1 MRAIVFEQP
10 GGEDV
15 LRLGEVPTP
24 EVGDEELLIRVVAS
38 AVNRA
43 DLLQRQGF
51 YPPPPGASPI
61 LGLECAGEVAAVGG
75 KVRGWKVGDRA
86 MALLPGGGYAEMAT
100 VHAGSAMPI
109 PVGMSDEEAGAF
121 PEVFLTAFLNV
132 FLLGAPPDGATVLV
146 HGGGSGVGTATLA
159 LCKEAGL
166 AVIATAG
173 SDAKCD
179 RCVELGARAAINYNS
194 ADFAAEVKKLT
205 DGRGVAVVLDCIG
218 AKYLARNLD
227 CLGMDGRLVLIGMM
241 GGTRA
246 EIDLAALLL
255 KRIHVIGSTLR
266 SRRAADKADI
276 VDRFRQRFF
285 AAVEAGRVRPI
296 IDRVMPLA
304 QAGEAHRLMKASE
317 HFGKIVLRVAES

>member
-15 LRLGEVPTP
+15 LQLGEVAAPQP
-24 EVGDEELLIRVVAS
+24 GDEEILIRVVTT

-51 YPPPPGASPI
+51 YPPPPGASPL
-61 LGLECAGEVAAVGG
+61 LGLECAGEVAAVGARA
-75 KVRGWKVGDRA
+75 RGWQLGDRV

-100 VHAGSAMPI
+100 VHSGSAMPI
-109 PVGMSDEEAGAF
+109 PAGMSYEEAGAF

-132 FLLGAPPDGATVLV
+132 FLLGAPPPEATVLV

-159 LCKEAGL
+159 LCREAGL

-173 SDAKCD
+173 SDAKCA

-194 ADFAAEVKKLT
+194 SDFVAEVKTLT
-205 DGRGVAVVLDCIG
+205 DGQGVAVVLDCIG

-241 GGTRA
+241 GGTRT
-246 EIDLAALLL
+246 EIDLAHLLL
-255 KRIHVIGSTLR
+255 KRIHLIGSTLR
-266 SRRAADKADI
+266 SRSVADKADI
-276 VDRFRQRFF
+276 VSRFRERFS
-285 AAVEAGRVRPI
+285 AAVAAGRVRPVV
-296 IDRVMPLA
+296 DRVLPLA

-317 HFGKIVLRVAES
+317 HFGKIVLRVAEG